1 MDMCGGNVNDET
13 YGNVRVMNIQKL
25 ISGTL
30 LFLLG
35 QIMVWYQVN
44 GQFISEWIK
53 ERPLTMSLMGVPVS
67 FVYIYATQ
75 YLVEAFNGDLWPQR
89 LIGFSTGMIAF
100 AFLTYIHL
108 NQAITLK
115 TAVTLALATAIV
127 VIQIIWK

>member
-1 MDMCGGNVNDET
+1 MS
-13 YGNVRVMNIQKL
+13 IQKL

-35 QIMVWYQVN
+35 QILVWYQIN
-44 GQFISEWIK
+44 GQFISEWMK
-53 ERPLTMSLMGVPVS
+53 KHPLWVSFMGVPIS

-89 LIGFSTGMIAF
+89 LIGFAMGMISF
-100 AFLTYIHL
+100 SFLTWFHL
-108 NQAITLK
+108 NEAITLK

-127 VIQIIWK
+127 VIQIVWK

>member
-1 MDMCGGNVNDET
+1 MVVCDGDVDDET
-13 YGNVRVMNIQKL
+13 HWTTMMNIQKL

-35 QIMVWYQVN
+35 QTLVWYQIN
-44 GQFISEWIK
+44 GQFISTWMK
-53 ERPLTMSLMGVPVS
+53 NHPVAVSFLGVPIS

-89 LIGFSTGMIAF
+89 LIGFSMGMIAF
-100 AFLTYIHL
+100 AVLTYIHL

>member
-1 MDMCGGNVNDET
+1 MQHIT
-13 YGNVRVMNIQKL
+13 KL
-25 ISGTL
+25 ITGTL

-35 QIMVWYQVN
+35 QTLVWYQIN
-44 GQFISEWIK
+44 GQFLSEWIK
-53 ERPLTMSLMGVPVS
+53 QRPLVMSLMGVPIS
-67 FVYIYATQ
+67 FIYIYATQ

-89 LIGFSTGMIAF
+89 LIGFSMGMFAF
-100 AFLTYIHL
+100 AILTYVHL

>member
-1 MDMCGGNVNDET
+1 MCGGNVDDET
-13 YGNVRVMNIQKL
+13 YGNPRTMNIQKL

-35 QIMVWYQVN
+35 QTLVWYQIN
-44 GQFISEWIK
+44 GQFISTWMK
-53 ERPLTMSLMGVPVS
+53 NHPVAVSFLGVPIS

-89 LIGFSTGMIAF
+89 LIGFSMGMIAF
-100 AFLTYIHL
+100 AILTYIHL